1 MSNHDS
7 IFDEIQQAANWRI
20 VARAL
25 TRFFPD
31 WRQSDVPNIATAHLA
46 VTYIGNLKSR
56 MREAREK
63 IEELGK
69 RVFDLTQERD
79 ELQKHVKELE
89 SPQYADIAGQAERWC
104 LIHDFFRLKIPGFFE
119 TAKWSYG
126 KNSSVQRVLNEI
138 ERLYAIEETCKS
150 TPTEADPAPGNP
162 IHQDAPTQR
171 ANGQLSYPQWGTSH
185 TRHVVQELERVVDA
199 MKHNGTPAGEF
210 DRAVKAATELLRD
223 YHATQHVVYERAEKA
238 EDSLRQTQEA
248 LQEERMKP
256 HVHVY
261 TKNLD
266 HTAALEGALRNAQT
280 VVTERALEAQHLRNE
295 RAELIAK
302 LDALQIDLAEAR
314 RERNQ
319 AEFRASVNGHAFEA
333 LKQSAQEAAQ
343 KVTAAAV
350 DLIKLTE

>member
-89 SPQYADIAGQAERWC
+89 SPKDADIAGQAERWC
-104 LIHDFFRLKIPGFFE
+104 LIHDFFRLKIPGFFI
-119 TAKWSYG
+119 
-126 KNSSVQRVLNEI
+126 SVQRILNEI
-138 ERLYAIEETCKS
+138 ERLYAIEEACKS
-150 TPTEADPAPGNP
+150 APADVDPAPGNP

-171 ANGQLSYPQWGTSH
+171 VNGQLSYPQWSTSH

-199 MKHNGTPAGEF
+199 MKHNGAAAGEF

-238 EDSLRQTQEA
+238 EAELRQTQEA

-256 HVHVY
+256 HVHVHA
-261 TKNLD
+261 KNLYP
-266 HTAALEGALRNAQT
+266 TAALEGALRNAQT

-302 LDALQIDLAEAR
+302 LNALYIDLAEAR
-314 RERNQ
+314 RERKQ
-319 AEFRASVNGHAFEA
+319 AEFRANVNGHAFVA